1 VASSFRRWIALPV
14 VKCLPRHPP
23 THSSIAQSLLIALR
37 LPQSQSQPA
46 KAGRGAQ
53 AAKPLPPSLFNDHAS
68 PEAYISLS
76 ARFQLSPQEHPLV
89 LPLWSATVDCST
101 WHYSLI
107 SPSCASPVPPG
118 STAVRGSHVSREL
131 LRVTTPPISMSSH
144 RYAYPFPRFRV
155 QRFRSREIPKPVI
168 YPT

>member
-1 VASSFRRWIALPV
+1 MASSFRHRIALPV
-14 VKCLPRHPP
+14 AEYLPRHPP
-23 THSSIAQSLLIALR
+23 THTNIAQSLLIARR

-46 KAGRGAQ
+46 KVGRGAQ
-53 AAKPLPPSLFNDHAS
+53 AAKPLPLSLFNYHAFS
-68 PEAYISLS
+68 EAFISLS

-89 LPLWSATVDCST
+89 LPLWSAPVNYST

-118 STAVRGSHVSREL
+118 SSAVRGSHVSREL

-144 RYAYPFPRFRV
+144 RYAYPFPRFQV
-155 QRFRSREIPKPVI
+155 QRFRSREIPKPVT